1 MELEMKQGFKQT
13 EVGLIPEDWRVVK
26 LHKTL
31 DKENLPSGLYKDK
44 NLYGD
49 GSKIIK
55 LGDVFAYDYF
65 QPQFAQRVK
74 ISKEESINY
83 QIKIDDLI
91 VALASVKLEGV
102 GKVLLVRNIDEPT
115 VYDHNV
121 ALIRLQE
128 GFHASYF
135 AHIFKSGRL
144 RLQVSKNAT
153 QVGTTF
159 LKASSLKKFN
169 IPLPPTLA
177 EQKAIATALSDVD
190 DLISSLDALI
200 AKKKAIKQGA
210 MQQLL
215 TPPSKGGKR
224 LDGFEGEWVEKSL
237 GSICT
242 YQNGKALESYFNNT
256 EGFKVISIGNY
267 SESGKYVHNNNYIS
281 KINKSEVGKFIL
293 NKGELA
299 MLLNDKT
306 PIGTIIGRVLLI
318 EEENEYVFNQRTMR
332 LIPKDSIN
340 VNFLYHLINSS
351 FVHNDIFLKAK
362 PGTQIYVN
370 TSDIIELNLNIPE
383 TKEEQKAIAQI
394 LSDMDK
400 ELEELATKKEKYEH
414 IKQGMMQELLTGK
427 TRLV

>member
-1 MELEMKQGFKQT
+1 MELEIKQSFKQT

-215 TPPSKGGKR
+215 TPPHKGGKR
-224 LDGFEGEWVEKSL
+224 LDGFDGEWAETSL
-237 GSICT
+237 GEFAKIDMGQSPLSSNYNTSGDGLPLVQGNADI
-242 YQNGKALESYFNNT
+242 NNR
-256 EGFKVISIGNY
+256 K
-267 SESGKYVHNNNYIS
+267 
-281 KINKSEVGKFIL
+281 
-293 NKGELA
+293 
-299 MLLNDKT
+299 
-306 PIGTIIGRVLLI
+306 TIIRNYTSQITKKADKGDIIMSVRAPVGEIAIAAFDCCIGRGVCSLKSNNDFL
-318 EEENEYVFNQRTMR
+318 YQFLVFFETSWA
-332 LIPKDSIN
+332 KFSTGSTFDSIN
-340 VNFLYHLINSS
+340 SNQLKELTFLAP
-351 FVHNDIFLKAK
+351 VDE
-362 PGTQIYVN
+362 
-370 TSDIIELNLNIPE
+370 D
-383 TKEEQKAIAQI
+383 EQKAIAQI
-394 LSDMDK
+394 LSDMDE